1 MNGFSFLYYNRL
13 CIICQV
19 CHGKSGKIF
28 VYVVFISYPVPGF
41 PFRLASSGGIC
52 YNESINTAIITLIQE
67 AVMKLATT
75 TGDFYGYTGCQK
87 ASLKHIREAGFRYAD
102 YSFGC
107 DLSGRTG
114 VYAENYRAYLDDV
127 GNEAAKLGIRL
138 VQAHSP
144 MGRPLAPDNAQF
156 IADTVRCVEAC
167 GAWGIGNLVVHSGY
181 TPGLTKEETFRQN
194 GEFFRPIL
202 NAAETY
208 GVNILVENFN
218 KMCVDG
224 LYWIDN
230 APDLL
235 AQIEAVNHPLFHAV
249 WDVGHANM
257 QEMPQDEALRMLGSH
272 IRALHI
278 QDNMGNSDSHL
289 TPFLGTLNLDAVMNG
304 LLDIGYCGYFTFEVG
319 GVYTP
324 AAKRRQ
330 YDRDR
335 RLAGAPLSLRC
346 AYERYL
352 YELGRCVLDAY
363 GCFEE

>member
-1 MNGFSFLYYNRL
+1 
-13 CIICQV
+13 
-19 CHGKSGKIF
+19 
-28 VYVVFISYPVPGF
+28 
-41 PFRLASSGGIC
+41 
-52 YNESINTAIITLIQE
+52 
-67 AVMKLATT
+67 MKLATT

-181 TPGLTKEETFRQN
+181 TPGLTKEETFQQN

-230 APDLL
+230 SPDLL